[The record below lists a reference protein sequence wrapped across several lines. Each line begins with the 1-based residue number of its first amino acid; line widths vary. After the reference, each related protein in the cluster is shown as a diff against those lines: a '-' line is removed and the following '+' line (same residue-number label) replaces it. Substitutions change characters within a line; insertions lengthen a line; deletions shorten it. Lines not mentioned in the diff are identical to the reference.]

1 MPSEGWLLLA
11 YVVGTVFGI
20 AVGYSFGSKTSVQR
34 IIDAL
39 IQKEFLK
46 TRELPD
52 GSIEILKHY
61 EE

>member
-1 MPSEGWLLLA
+1 MPSEGWLFLA
-11 YVVGTVFGI
+11 YAVGTIFGI
-20 AVGYSFGSKTSVQR
+20 AAGYSTGAKTSVQR

-46 TRELPD
+46 TRKLPD